1 MKCDDRRKRRV
12 PFGFG
17 EKAPKPITWYAFQG
31 LPAFAR
37 TRLLWATRNLRG
49 CLEFDQR
56 RECCREATWHAHE
69 AAKHE
74 GDYS

>member
-17 EKAPKPITWYAFQG
+17 EKAPKPITWYAFQR

-37 TRLLWATRNLRG
+37 ARLLWATRNL
-49 CLEFDQR
+49 
-56 RECCREATWHAHE
+56 
-69 AAKHE
+69 
-74 GDYS
+74 